1 MTVDNASLLVLIG
14 AAVALVGLVFFARLA
29 IAAIF
34 GWLGL

>member
-1 MTVDNASLLVLIG
+1 MTIDHASTLVLIG
-14 AAVALVGLVFFARLA
+14 AAVALVGLIIFARLA